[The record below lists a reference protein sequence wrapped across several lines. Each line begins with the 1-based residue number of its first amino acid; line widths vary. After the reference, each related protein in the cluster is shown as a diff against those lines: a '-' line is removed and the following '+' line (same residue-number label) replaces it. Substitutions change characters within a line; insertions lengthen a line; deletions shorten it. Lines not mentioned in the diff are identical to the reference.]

1 MTEAPEHFAFSE
13 HSCYVCKQPQTPL
26 EFDRMIGA
34 MEVQELDCIRY
45 RGTAREVQVRLVA
58 MGAANNCD
66 QLLPGISSSA
76 KKRTPVMK
84 HWVSALWRRI
94 RR

>member
-1 MTEAPEHFAFSE
+1 
-13 HSCYVCKQPQTPL
+13 
-26 EFDRMIGA
+26 

-45 RGTAREVQVRLVA
+45 RGTQREVQIRLVA

-66 QLLPGISSSA
+66 QLLPDIAFRA
-76 KKRTPVMK
+76 KDRTPVKK
-84 HWVSALWRRI
+84 HWMSALWRRI